1 MRGEEVAECCHLLP
15 GQSCWLKEEEEVKKG
30 LLVGERESEVE
41 VLGTE
46 LGRNE

>member
-15 GQSCWLKEEEEVKKG
+15 EQSCWLKEEEEEKG
-30 LLVGERESEVE
+30 LLVVERGYEVE
-41 VLGTE
+41 VLGTG